1 MASRRRLIRGAAE
14 TAVLGGLASILGSK
28 AFSAE
33 NVKAA
38 AIDSPL
44 IGNGEVYPVVYWL
57 TSLSY
62 WNMHFA
68 GFSDIGK
75 LLNISFKK
83 LGPTDSDIAQQ
94 VLVLE
99 QTIAS
104 KPPGI
109 VVGAIDDVVTGKSID
124 KAIDA
129 GIPVITM
136 DGPAWSSKQMCYVGT
151 GNIQAGYTVGQ
162 RIVKAI
168 GEGNVIVS
176 TTQTGA
182 PAKLQRLQG
191 FKQALEETGGK
202 VKIATIVE
210 DNDRA
215 EKAVTS
221 IGQAL
226 QAHPDAKAVFT
237 ISAGAGLGTAQAV
250 RQAGKTDM
258 PVYAFGND
266 DAAYRLTK
274 EQNLTMVAQD
284 GYKMGYMCG
293 LLIHIIAK
301 GLIAPRYNFKSLG
314 ESPLPPI
321 VDTGVNFVSK
331 ENADAF
337 IGCRDGC

>member
-1 MASRRRLIRGAAE
+1 MERNGRIFGTLESQEDPPTKTMASRRRLIRGAAE

-109 VVGAIDDVVTGKSID
+109 VVGAIDDVVTG
-124 KAIDA
+124 
-129 GIPVITM
+129 
-136 DGPAWSSKQMCYVGT
+136 
-151 GNIQAGYTVGQ
+151 
-162 RIVKAI
+162 
-168 GEGNVIVS
+168 
-176 TTQTGA
+176 
-182 PAKLQRLQG
+182 
-191 FKQALEETGGK
+191 
-202 VKIATIVE
+202 
-210 DNDRA
+210 
-215 EKAVTS
+215 
-221 IGQAL
+221 
-226 QAHPDAKAVFT
+226 
-237 ISAGAGLGTAQAV
+237 
-250 RQAGKTDM
+250 
-258 PVYAFGND
+258 
-266 DAAYRLTK
+266 
-274 EQNLTMVAQD
+274 
-284 GYKMGYMCG
+284 
-293 LLIHIIAK
+293 
-301 GLIAPRYNFKSLG
+301 
-314 ESPLPPI
+314 
-321 VDTGVNFVSK
+321 
-331 ENADAF
+331 
-337 IGCRDGC
+337 